1 MQKKEEYTL
10 EYCSEVEFEEGFIV
24 LRGREEGLIAVDYV
38 IDKEDIPKNPSNQ
51 WTELAKQQMI
61 EYIDGKRQAFDIPL
75 IFQGTQFQTSV
86 WKALLTIPYGT
97 TVSYKEICKRIGRER
112 AYQAVGTAVG
122 HNPFF
127 IIAPCHRVIASDG
140 SIGGF
145 GLGLAMKRR
154 LFEIEGIKEKNE
166 T

>member
-1 MQKKEEYTL
+1 MHKKEESIL
-10 EYCSEVEFEEGFIV
+10 DYCSQIEFSEGYIM
-24 LRGREEGLIAVDYV
+24 LRGKEEGLIAVDFV
-38 IDKEDIPKNPSNQ
+38 TDKGDIPKYPSNQ
-51 WTELAKQQMI
+51 WTELAKQQLT
-61 EYIDGKRQAFDIPL
+61 EYLAGKRQEFDIPL
-75 IFQGTQFQTSV
+75 IFQGTHFQNLV

-127 IIAPCHRVIASDG
+127 IIAPCHRVVASDG

-145 GLGLAMKRR
+145 SLGLKMKRK
-154 LFEIEGIKEKNE
+154 LFEIEGIKEK
-166 T
+166 TQ